1 MIKFGQV
8 QAYDKTTGEATIVYM
23 RPDAC
28 AKCGACGGG
37 GKSRSI
43 RLKADCAVGDWVKV
57 ELPDAAQPITIAANT
72 SIAMKGGP
80 WFHYDLTDEEREA
93 FPDGTFNI
101 TAIRIEPLAVSIV
114 GGDYESEPQNLSRYN
129 VQDRVK
135 LYRAD
140 GSEITYGWDGNFF
153 QGQYSPTVL
162 RVDSYDIIDPEAV
175 AYVEID
181 GERFDVKQ

>member
-1 MIKFGQV
+1 M
-8 QAYDKTTGEATIVYM
+8 
-23 RPDAC
+23 
-28 AKCGACGGG
+28 
-37 GKSRSI
+37 
-43 RLKADCAVGDWVKV
+43 AD
-57 ELPDAAQPITIAANT
+57 ETP
-72 SIAMKGGP
+72 
-80 WFHYDLTDEEREA
+80 LTDEEREA

-114 GGDYESEPQNLSRYN
+114 GDDYESEPRNLSRYN
-129 VQDRVK
+129 VQGRVK

-140 GSEITYGWDGNFF
+140 DSEITYGWGGNFF

-181 GERFDVKQ
+181 GERFEVD